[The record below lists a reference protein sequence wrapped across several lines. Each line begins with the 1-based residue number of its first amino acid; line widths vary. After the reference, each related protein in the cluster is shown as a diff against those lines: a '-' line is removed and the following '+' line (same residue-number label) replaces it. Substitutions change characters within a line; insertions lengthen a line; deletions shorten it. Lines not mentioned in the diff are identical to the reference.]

1 MLDHITRRTSGV
13 VTDDRVLIYLL
24 VDFILITSEKAIN
37 FEILLV
43 SSFNPTLIIS
53 LEVVSGLVI
62 AKEANEMVEDLLLV
76 LAIVMVEIKVR
87 SVMVK
92 LSVNYFLLVRGNW
105 PHPNSVV
112 FIIIIISDN
121 LSLLDIVPS
130 KEDCLH
136 ISSIIKAKIS
146 PKLTTVSF
154 RDVKVIV
161 DIYDDF

>member
-92 LSVNYFLLVRGNW
+92 LSVNYFLLVRGN
-105 PHPNSVV
+105 
-112 FIIIIISDN
+112 
-121 LSLLDIVPS
+121 
-130 KEDCLH
+130 
-136 ISSIIKAKIS
+136 
-146 PKLTTVSF
+146 
-154 RDVKVIV
+154 
-161 DIYDDF
+161 